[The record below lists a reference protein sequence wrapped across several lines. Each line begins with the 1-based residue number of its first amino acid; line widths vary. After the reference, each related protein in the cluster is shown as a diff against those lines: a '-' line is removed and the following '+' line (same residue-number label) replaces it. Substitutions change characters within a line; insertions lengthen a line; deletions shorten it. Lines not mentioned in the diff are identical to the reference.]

1 VISYLPPVPL
11 PSGTILGEISNIMWW
26 EDTKNLGS
34 QPGLESIE
42 VLLDLLGSPQ
52 NMFKSIHVTG
62 TNGKGSTSAM
72 AASILRA
79 SGYSVGLFTSPH
91 LSSWTESIVV
101 DGKKIT
107 EDEMSAV
114 LGKVRVKAGELLSLG
129 VRHPTHF
136 EVLVAACFLYFKERG
151 IEYAVIEVGMGGR
164 DDATNVIP
172 SNVSVLTNISL
183 EHTAWLGDTVEK
195 IAEVKSGILR
205 EGTALVTA
213 SILPEVIEVLEKIT
227 HEKNSNLIRIGVD
240 YIPIP
245 SKIDLSCQ
253 TFHISTPTGMIND
266 LEIPLLGVHQVLNA
280 SCALAAIQQLNDQ
293 KISEDYIRAG
303 LQSVV
308 WPGRF
313 EIIEKTPIVILD
325 GAKDA
330 RAAQRLTETVKTVLP
345 GLDLFTVISTS
356 SDKDFDA
363 MIRSL
368 ADITGRFIITE
379 HRVKSRTATTEQIEE
394 AVKKTG
400 VPYEIVIPVHKAI
413 DAAKSYA
420 LEEDAVLVTGS
431 VFLVGEAREYWY
443 PPHSMSSG

>member
-1 VISYLPPVPL
+1 MISYYPPAPL
-11 PSGTILGEISNIMWW
+11 PSGTILGELSNIMWW

-34 QPGLESIE
+34 QPGLESIK
-42 VLLDLLGSPQ
+42 VLLELMGSPQ
-52 NMFKSIHVTG
+52 NQFKSIHITG

-72 AASILRA
+72 TASILRA
-79 SGYSVGLFTSPH
+79 SGYHVGLFTSPH

-101 DGKKIT
+101 DGEEVT
-107 EDEMSAV
+107 EDEMSVV
-114 LGKVRVKAGELLSLG
+114 LGKVREKAGELENLG

-151 IEYAVIEVGMGGR
+151 VEYAVIEVGMGGR

-172 SNVSVLTNISL
+172 SSVSVLTNVSL
-183 EHTAWLGDTVEK
+183 EHTTWLGDTVEK
-195 IAEVKSGILR
+195 IAEVKSSILR

-213 SILPEVIEVLEKIT
+213 SILPEVIEVLKKT
-227 HEKNSNLIRIGVD
+227 TQDRKSKLILVGVD

-245 SKIDLSCQ
+245 RKIDLTGQ
-253 TFHISTPTGMIND
+253 TFHLSTPTGMIND
-266 LEIPLLGVHQVLNA
+266 LEIPLLGVHQILNA
-280 SCALAAIQQLNDQ
+280 SCAVAAVKQLNDSR
-293 KISEDYIRAG
+293 ISKEHIRDG
-303 LQSVV
+303 LKSVI

-313 EIIEKTPIVILD
+313 EIVERKPLVILD
-325 GAKDA
+325 GAKDVK
-330 RAAQRLTETVKTVLP
+330 AAKQLTETVKTYLP
-345 GLDLFTVISTS
+345 GLDLFTVICTS

-368 ADITGRFIITE
+368 ADVTGRFIITE
-379 HRVKSRTATTEQIEE
+379 HRVKSRTATAEQIEE

-400 VPYEIVIPVHKAI
+400 VPYEIVIPVHRAI

-420 LEEDAVLVTGS
+420 LEEDAVLITGS

-443 PPHSMSSG
+443 PPHSRSSG

>member
-1 VISYLPPVPL
+1 M
-11 PSGTILGEISNIMWW
+11 GELSNIMWW
-26 EDTKNLGS
+26 EETKNYGS

-42 VLLDLLGSPQ
+42 VLLELLGSPQ
-52 NMFKSIHVTG
+52 NKFKSVHVTG

-101 DGKKIT
+101 DGKEIT
-107 EDEMSAV
+107 KDEMGAV
-114 LGKVRVKAGELLSLG
+114 LDIVRVKAGELDSHC

-151 IEYAVIEVGMGGR
+151 VDYAVIEVGMGGR

-172 SNVSVLTNISL
+172 SSVSVLTNVSL

-213 SILPEVIEVLEKIT
+213 SILPEIIQVLEKKVQ
-227 HEKNSNLIRIGVD
+227 EKKSKLIRVGVD

-245 SKIDLSCQ
+245 SKIDLTGQ
-253 TFHISTPTGMIND
+253 IFHLATPTGMMND

-280 SCALAAIQQLNDQ
+280 SCAVGAVEQLNDQ
-293 KISEDYIRAG
+293 RITERNIRDG
-303 LQSVV
+303 LKTVV

-313 EIIEKTPIVILD
+313 EIMERHPLVILD

-330 RAAQRLTETVKTVLP
+330 KAIQRLTETVKTYLP

-363 MIRSL
+363 MVRSL
-368 ADITGRFIITE
+368 ADVTGRFIITE
-379 HRVKSRTATTEQIEE
+379 HRVKSRTATAEQIEE

-400 VPYEIVIPVHKAI
+400 IPYEIIIPVHNAI

-420 LEEDAVLVTGS
+420 LEDDAVLVAGS

-443 PPHSMSSG
+443 PPHSRSSG

>member
-1 VISYLPPVPL
+1 M
-11 PSGTILGEISNIMWW
+11 GELSNIMWW

-34 QPGLESIE
+34 KPGLESIE
-42 VLLDLLGSPQ
+42 VLLELMGLPQ
-52 NMFKSIHVTG
+52 NGYKSIHVTG

-91 LSSWTESIVV
+91 LSNWTESIVV
-101 DGKKIT
+101 DGNEIT
-107 EDEMSAV
+107 EDEMGKI
-114 LGKVRVKAGELLSLG
+114 LGTVRAKAGELESVE

-136 EVLVAACFLYFKERG
+136 EVLVAACFLYFRERG
-151 IEYAVIEVGMGGR
+151 VDYAVIEVGMGGR

-172 SNVSVLTNISL
+172 SNVSVLTNVSL

-205 EGTALVTA
+205 DGTALVTA
-213 SILPEVIEVLEKIT
+213 SIQSEVIEVLEKT
-227 HEKNSNLIRIGVD
+227 VQEKKSKLIRVGLD
-240 YIPIP
+240 YIPVP
-245 SKIDLSCQ
+245 SKIDLTGQ
-253 TFHISTPTGMIND
+253 TFHLSTPTGMIND

-280 SCALAAIQQLNDQ
+280 SCSVAAVEQLDDQ
-293 KISEDYIRAG
+293 RVTERHIRDG
-303 LQSVV
+303 LKTVV

-313 EIIEKTPIVILD
+313 EIMERRPLVILD
-325 GAKDA
+325 GAKDMK
-330 RAAQRLTETVKTVLP
+330 AAQRLTETVKMYLP

-356 SDKDFDA
+356 SDKDFDG
-363 MIRSL
+363 MVRSL
-368 ADITGRFIITE
+368 ADVTGRFIITE
-379 HRVKSRTATTEQIEE
+379 HRVKSRTASAEQIEE

-400 VPYEIVIPVHKAI
+400 VPYEIVLPVHKAI
-413 DAAKSYA
+413 DTAKSYA
-420 LEEDAVLVTGS
+420 LEEDAVLVAGS